1 MCLAVPAQLL
11 RVSEDAMNAEADFG
25 GVRKEVDVS
34 LIDAPKPGDW
44 VIVHVGFA
52 LSRIDEKEAQE
63 TLALLAAAG
72 GDAPKTDAS
81 AREGAAA

>member
-11 RVSEDAMNAEADFG
+11 RVSPDGMSAEADF

-34 LIDAPKPGDW
+34 LIDAPKEGDW

-63 TLALLAAAG
+63 TLAILAAAG
-72 GDAPKTDAS
+72 GDAPSAS
-81 AREGAAA
+81 AASQPGAAL